1 MRNEYLLNALVMK
14 LEGEAAMHEANI
26 TVYMENPVG
35 IGEHPQI
42 IESIESEVAKLAEQT
57 QYLVNE
63 YVNDPTKAT
72 VDRLAQEME
81 KSPKSII
88 GKLSREGVYR
98 RSVYKTKTGESPV
111 TKEQLVRDI
120 EDVLGMNHESLTGL
134 EKSPKNI
141 LKQLRDSLT

>member
-1 MRNEYLLNALVMK
+1 MQTFTQRHREVNYNE
-14 LEGEAAMHEANI
+14 
-26 TVYMENPVG
+26 
-35 IGEHPQI
+35 
-42 IESIESEVAKLAEQT
+42 EQT
-57 QYLVNE
+57 RYIVEQFVS
-63 YVNDPTKAT
+63 DPTKAT
-72 VDRLAQEME
+72 VDRLAEEME

-120 EDVLGMNHESLTGL
+120 EDALGMGHESLTGL

-141 LKQLRDSLT
+141 LKQIRDSLS

>member
-1 MRNEYLLNALVMK
+1 MNYNE
-14 LEGEAAMHEANI
+14 
-26 TVYMENPVG
+26 
-35 IGEHPQI
+35 
-42 IESIESEVAKLAEQT
+42 EQT

-141 LKQLRDSLT
+141 LKQLRD

>member
-1 MRNEYLLNALVMK
+1 MQRQEEVNYNE
-14 LEGEAAMHEANI
+14 
-26 TVYMENPVG
+26 
-35 IGEHPQI
+35 
-42 IESIESEVAKLAEQT
+42 EQT
-57 QYLVNE
+57 QYIVNE
-63 YVNDPTKAT
+63 YVSDPTKAT
-72 VDRLAQEME
+72 VDRLAEELE

-120 EDVLGMNHESLTGL
+120 EDALGFNNEDLSGL

-141 LKQLRDSLT
+141 LKQLRDSLTP

>member
-1 MRNEYLLNALVMK
+1 MQRLTEVNYNE
-14 LEGEAAMHEANI
+14 
-26 TVYMENPVG
+26 
-35 IGEHPQI
+35 
-42 IESIESEVAKLAEQT
+42 EQT

-120 EDVLGMNHESLTGL
+120 EDALGMNHESLTGL

-141 LKQLRDSLT
+141 LKQLRDSLP

>member
-1 MRNEYLLNALVMK
+1 VNYNE
-14 LEGEAAMHEANI
+14 
-26 TVYMENPVG
+26 
-35 IGEHPQI
+35 
-42 IESIESEVAKLAEQT
+42 EQT

-120 EDVLGMNHESLTGL
+120 EDALGMGHESLTGL

-141 LKQLRDSLT
+141 LKQIRDSLS

>member
-1 MRNEYLLNALVMK
+1 MQRSTEVNYNE
-14 LEGEAAMHEANI
+14 
-26 TVYMENPVG
+26 
-35 IGEHPQI
+35 
-42 IESIESEVAKLAEQT
+42 EQT
-57 QYLVNE
+57 QYLVKE

-111 TKEQLVRDI
+111 TKEQIVRDI
-120 EDVLGMNHESLTGL
+120 EDVLGINHESLTGL

-141 LKQLRDSLT
+141 LKQLRDSLP

>member
-1 MRNEYLLNALVMK
+1 MNYNE
-14 LEGEAAMHEANI
+14 
-26 TVYMENPVG
+26 
-35 IGEHPQI
+35 
-42 IESIESEVAKLAEQT
+42 EQT
-57 QYLVNE
+57 QYIVKE

-72 VDRLAQEME
+72 VERLAYELE

-120 EDVLGMNHESLTGL
+120 EDALGLEDEELAGL

-141 LKQLRDSLT
+141 LKHLRDSVF